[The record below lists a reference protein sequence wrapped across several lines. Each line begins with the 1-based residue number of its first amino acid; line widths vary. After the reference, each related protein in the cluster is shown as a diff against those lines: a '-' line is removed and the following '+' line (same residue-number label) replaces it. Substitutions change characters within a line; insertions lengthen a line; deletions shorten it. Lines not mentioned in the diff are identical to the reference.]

1 MQASAV
7 FGASCDRQKKGKRER
22 RNHPLKNHST
32 TNTDTIT
39 SASIIASNQQVSTVL
54 LFKQHHPH
62 QIPAYLVDDVFI
74 VQSILT
80 LSWNPANGHVQLR
93 PQLLLFASAITTT
106 DGRCLRPHRGRLLLN
121 RQLYPTVMSRTP
133 DQ

>member
-1 MQASAV
+1 MQTTAV
-7 FGASCDRQKKGKRER
+7 FGASCDRQKKGKQER

-39 SASIIASNQQVSTVL
+39 SASIIASNQQVSTII
-54 LFKQHHPH
+54 LFKQHHPR
-62 QIPAYLVDDVFI
+62 QNPAGLVDDVFI
-74 VQSILT
+74 VQSILI

-93 PQLLLFASAITTT
+93 PQLLLFASATTT
-106 DGRCLRPHRGRLLLN
+106 DGRCLRPHTGRLLLN
-121 RQLYPTVMSRTP
+121 QQLYPTVISRTP